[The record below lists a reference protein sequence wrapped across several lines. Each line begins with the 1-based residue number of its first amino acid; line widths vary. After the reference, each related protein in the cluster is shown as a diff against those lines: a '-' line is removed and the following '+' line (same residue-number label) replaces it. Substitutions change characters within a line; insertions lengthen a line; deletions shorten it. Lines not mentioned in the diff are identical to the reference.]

1 MDNNILTKVVNDID
15 RAAQERFAYKVRR
28 VLAGERFNLS
38 EALADSLAGCIAAD
52 YLFGRRPQLNE
63 LPLDESVLSGSDFDS
78 WYKSIYQ
85 GLGDCLDSAAESA
98 GKGAYYSQIR
108 IEAELLKTLVGSS
121 VVDNFS
127 PPTSCPTAGLVGYM
141 I

>member
-1 MDNNILTKVVNDID
+1 M
-15 RAAQERFAYKVRR
+15 
-28 VLAGERFNLS
+28 S
-38 EALADSLAGCIAAD
+38 EALADSLARCIAAD
-52 YLFGRRPQLNE
+52 YLFGGRPQCQLNE

-85 GLGDCLDSAAESA
+85 GLGDSLDSAAESA

-108 IEAELLKTLVGSS
+108 IEAELIKTLVGSS

-127 PPTSCPTAGLVGYM
+127 PPTSGPTAGLVGYM